1 MIDRETIRGP
11 LGVSLACVGGLLIVG
26 IWLLAP
32 LLASLGSLG
41 GGAVLTD
48 DSYGKLIATHDTA
61 HRTDLN
67 RVHGRSFFFEPAAPP
82 KPKPPE
88 PTGACCVE
96 EECTVMRRDACHDRG
111 GRFQGR
117 DTTCGPDT
125 CKPREAPKPVDRPK
139 VDNTPKSYGG
149 PDIIAI
155 YGSDVL
161 FRADD
166 GLMVIPVGRSMH
178 DVKVVSVDAPRTA
191 ELMWKKGGPFTVTL
205 FEKPQDP
212 WANHPLSDTINLPS
226 TSPTITV
233 EEDRPGTTPAESLPA
248 ASEAPL
254 GADPP
259 NQDTN

>member
-1 MIDRETIRGP
+1 MIDRETIQGP
-11 LGVSLACVGGLLIVG
+11 LGVSLACIGGLLIVG

-32 LLASLGSLG
+32 LLGSLGSLG
-41 GGAVLTD
+41 GGNVLND
-48 DSYGKLIATHDTA
+48 DGYKKLIATHDVA

-82 KPKPPE
+82 KPNRLNPLVPAVSRKSARSCDETP
-88 PTGACCVE
+88 AAIV
-96 EECTVMRRDACHDRG
+96 VDVSK
-111 GRFQGR
+111 GR
-117 DTTCGPDT
+117 DTNCEPDT
-125 CKPREAPKPVDRPK
+125 CQPREAPKPVDRPK
-139 VDNTPKSYGG
+139 IDNTPKSYGG

-166 GLMVIPVGRSMH
+166 GLMVIPVGRSMN
-178 DVKVVSVDAPRTA
+178 DVKVVSVDAPRAA

-212 WANHPLSDTINLPS
+212 WSNHPLSDTINLPS

-233 EEDRPGTTPAESLPA
+233 EEDRPGTTPAESPPA